1 MKEIVASITERG
13 QVTVP
18 AEVRRLLGTG
28 PHDKIVFEIDG
39 EQVRLKRP
47 AFTLETAFA
56 SVKPL
61 GNEGDF
67 KSIIREAKEDRA
79 ERTVRELNGQ

>member
-1 MKEIVASITERG
+1 MKEIVATVTERG

-28 PHDKIVFEIDG
+28 PHDKLVFVIDG
-39 EQVRLKRP
+39 EQVSLKRP

-67 KSIIREAKEDRA
+67 KRIIREAKEERA
-79 ERTVRELNGQ
+79 ERAVRELNEQ

>member
-1 MKEIVASITERG
+1 MKEIVASVTERG

-28 PHDKIVFEIDG
+28 PHGKIIFQIDG
-39 EQVRLKRP
+39 DQVRLKRP
-47 AFTLETAFA
+47 AFTLKTAFA
-56 SVKPL
+56 SVQPL

-67 KSIIREAKEDRA
+67 KQIIREVKEERA
-79 ERTVRELNGQ
+79 ERTERKLRDQ